1 MRNLKAVLSLLLGLL
16 ALGELGAVALLDRIR
31 SDVSLREVGAG
42 VGIGVFLALV
52 SLSLARR
59 ARFDYQRTLGRIGGS
74 GVAVAG
80 RLLGTAAL
88 LVSLTAASAFGVYA
102 VLTLVLS

>member
-1 MRNLKAVLSLLLGLL
+1 MRNPKAVLSVLLGLL

-31 SDVSLREVGAG
+31 SDVSLREVGGG
-42 VGIGVFLALV
+42 VGIGLFLALV
-52 SLSLARR
+52 SLSFARR

-74 GVAVAG
+74 AVGATG

-102 VLTLVLS
+102 VLTLVLD